1 MAELAAPTIAPFK
14 PEAECDDRDVIH
26 LKGFAARLAFED
38 TATARQADALIEAVA
53 AHKRS
58 RPSLCVA
65 WDGDAPSDESF
76 TRLLRR
82 CASLGCDLI
91 AFCYAGDEAAFRKA
105 WGPEGLA
112 IRGYV
117 VDEPPGDVA
126 CRWAFLG
133 VSALRA
139 TRATECLC
147 LGGGPVTLREFEASA
162 AAFVL
167 YDVRRRPRDGA
178 GAPERSALLERVPH
192 ERLRVI
198 ATDEA
203 TGGDDE
209 PATPPAPRPPPP
221 PNADVVV
228 KTSRLP
234 GAGLGLFAVRAFAV
248 GDLVCEYTGTV
259 LDSAARNLEDKSYLM
274 RLGEGVFVDARTHY
288 EVHARYIN
296 DCRDKRVHNVSFDKR
311 PSEQRALVVASRPI
325 AAGDEL
331 YASYGP
337 LYWLGADMRG
347 EPSARLPESAVEE
360 IMAREREYWD
370 GER

>member
-1 MAELAAPTIAPFK
+1 MIAPFK
-14 PEAECDDRDVIH
+14 PAAECDDRDVIH

-117 VDEPPGDVA
+117 VDEPPDDVA

-139 TRATECLC
+139 TRATGDAHMFTPYAGRCSGC
-147 LGGGPVTLREFEASA
+147 
-162 AAFVL
+162 
-167 YDVRRRPRDGA
+167 VR
-178 GAPERSALLERVPH
+178 
-192 ERLRVI
+192 
-198 ATDEA
+198 
-203 TGGDDE
+203 
-209 PATPPAPRPPPP
+209 
-221 PNADVVV
+221 
-228 KTSRLP
+228 
-234 GAGLGLFAVRAFAV
+234 
-248 GDLVCEYTGTV
+248 
-259 LDSAARNLEDKSYLM
+259 
-274 RLGEGVFVDARTHY
+274 
-288 EVHARYIN
+288 
-296 DCRDKRVHNVSFDKR
+296 
-311 PSEQRALVVASRPI
+311 
-325 AAGDEL
+325 
-331 YASYGP
+331 
-337 LYWLGADMRG
+337 WL
-347 EPSARLPESAVEE
+347 
-360 IMAREREYWD
+360 W
-370 GER
+370 

>member
-1 MAELAAPTIAPFK
+1 MAEIEPFK
-14 PEAECDDRDVIH
+14 PAAACDEHDVIH
-26 LKGFAARLAFED
+26 LKGFAARLDFSDA
-38 TATARQADALIEAVA
+38 ATARQADALVDAVA

-82 CASLGCDLI
+82 CASLGCGLI
-91 AFCYAGDEAAFRKA
+91 AFCYAADEAAFRKA

-117 VDEPPGDVA
+117 VEEPPDDVA

-147 LGGGPVTLREFEASA
+147 LGGGPVALREFEASA
-162 AAFVL
+162 TTFVL
-167 YDVRRRPRDGA
+167 YEVSRRPRDGA
-178 GAPERSALLERVPH
+178 DAPERSALLERVPH
-192 ERLRVI
+192 ERLRVV
-198 ATDEA
+198 ATDE
-203 TGGDDE
+203 
-209 PATPPAPRPPPP
+209 PPRPPPP

-248 GDLVCEYTGTV
+248 GELVCEYTGTV
-259 LDSAARNLEDKSYLM
+259 LDSAARSLEDKSYLM

-288 EVHARYIN
+288 DVHARYIN

-311 PSEQRALVVASRPI
+311 PSERRALVVASRPI

-347 EPSARLPESAVEE
+347 EPSARLPEPAVEAL
-360 IMAREREYWD
+360 MAREREYWD
-370 GER
+370 GRAA

>member
-1 MAELAAPTIAPFK
+1 MAEIEPFK
-14 PEAECDDRDVIH
+14 PAAACDEHDVIH
-26 LKGFAARLAFED
+26 LKGFAARLDFSDA
-38 TATARQADALIEAVA
+38 ATARQADALVDAVA

-82 CASLGCDLI
+82 CASLGCGLI
-91 AFCYAGDEAAFRKA
+91 AFCYAADEAAFRKA

-117 VDEPPGDVA
+117 VEEPPDDVA

-147 LGGGPVTLREFEASA
+147 LGGGPVALREFEASA
-162 AAFVL
+162 TTFVL
-167 YDVRRRPRDGA
+167 YEVSRRPRDGA

-192 ERLRVI
+192 EMLRVV
-198 ATDEA
+198 ATDE
-203 TGGDDE
+203 
-209 PATPPAPRPPPP
+209 PPRPPPP

-248 GDLVCEYTGTV
+248 GELVCEYTGTV
-259 LDSAARNLEDKSYLM
+259 LDSAARSLEDKSYLM

-288 EVHARYIN
+288 DVHARYIN

-311 PSEQRALVVASRPI
+311 PSERRALVVASRPI

-347 EPSARLPESAVEE
+347 EPSARLPESAVEAL
-360 IMAREREYWD
+360 MAREREYWD

>member
-1 MAELAAPTIAPFK
+1 MAAMTTMIAPFK
-14 PEAECDDRDVIH
+14 PAKECNDRDVIH
-26 LKGFAARLAFED
+26 LKGFAARLDFQDA
-38 TATARQADALIEAVA
+38 ATARQADALIDAVA

-65 WDGDAPSDESF
+65 WDGDAPADESF

-82 CASLGCDLI
+82 CASLGCGLI
-91 AFCYAGDEAAFRKA
+91 AFCYAADEAAFRKA

-117 VDEPPGDVA
+117 VDEPPDDVA

-147 LGGGPVTLREFEASA
+147 LGGGPVALREFEASA

-167 YDVRRRPRDGA
+167 YEVSRRPRDGA
-178 GAPERSALLERVPH
+178 GAPERSALLARASH
-192 ERLRVI
+192 ERLRVV
-198 ATDEA
+198 A
-203 TGGDDE
+203 TGESTDGGDE
-209 PATPPAPRPPPP
+209 PATPPPPRPPPP

-248 GDLVCEYTGTV
+248 GELVCEYTGTV
-259 LDSAARNLEDKSYLM
+259 LDSAARSLEDKSYLM
-274 RLGEGVFVDARTHY
+274 RLGEGIFIDARTHY

-296 DCRDKRVHNVSFDKR
+296 DSRDKRVHNVSFDKR

-347 EPSARLPESAVEE
+347 EPSARLPEPAVEAL
-360 IMAREREYWD
+360 MAREREYWD